1 MRLVLLGPPGI
12 GKGTQAKTLAGKYNL
27 LHLSTGDI
35 LRDEIERKTEV
46 GLLAK
51 PYMDEGKLVPDG
63 VMLDMMARRLKE
75 DDAAAGYIL
84 DGFPRSLPQGMGLHE
99 FLGTFN
105 QTLDAVILLEGDIDL
120 LIERLSGRRSCMNC
134 GAITHII
141 YHPPKVEGRC
151 DRCGGELFQ
160 REDDSP
166 EVVRER
172 IEVYR
177 RQTEPLTGYYS
188 KNSLLRKVSGKGT
201 VGEVTNNI
209 IRALPKSISED

>member
-84 DGFPRSLPQGMGLHE
+84 DGFPRSLPQGIGLDE
-99 FLGTFN
+99 LLGTFN
-105 QTLDAVILLEGDIDL
+105 QALDAVILLEGDIDL

-141 YHPPKVEGRC
+141 YQPPKVEGRC
-151 DRCGGELFQ
+151 VRCGGELFQ

-201 VGEVTNNI
+201 VGEVTDNI
-209 IRALPKSISED
+209 IRALPK